1 MAKVRLR
8 DERYEYIKRI
18 VVKTLKECNIR
29 DIPID
34 PFLICKVRGYKL
46 INYTEKYTQE
56 EMEIVCRK
64 YPNGFNYVLKGE
76 RIIEYNDTLTPE
88 RIRTTIFHEIGHIE
102 LKHTCAC
109 SLAEAEAEWFGVYMI
124 APAPLV
130 DLYNLED
137 SMDLAVTFDTSM
149 ECGYYSMVRYIKWKR
164 YTWILKDY
172 EKELVKQFTEN
183 NEYLIKKDEVM
194 QN

>member
-1 MAKVRLR
+1 
-8 DERYEYIKRI
+8 
-18 VVKTLKECNIR
+18 
-29 DIPID
+29 
-34 PFLICKVRGYKL
+34 
-46 INYTEKYTQE
+46 
-56 EMEIVCRK
+56 MEIVCRK